1 MSKKVALLL
10 LTLFAYT
17 LVLVHGVMP
26 HEHLH
31 QTDTKAQHHAA
42 HQDHPHSHGHDEPK
56 QKESPFS
63 HYFHSAVQGEPHVST
78 RHSSLLSA
86 PLADARSE
94 QFFFEPGTP
103 VAYRVLGSTFHI
115 IGFSPPPHQT
125 HLPQRGPPSA

>member
-31 QTDTKAQHHAA
+31 QTDTKAQHHA
-42 HQDHPHSHGHDEPK
+42 HQDHPHSHDHDAPEE
-56 QKESPFS
+56 KESPFS

-78 RHSSLLSA
+78 RQNNLTSA
-86 PLADARSE
+86 PLSDARSE
-94 QFFFEPGTP
+94 EFLFIPKEL
-103 VAYRVLGSTFHI
+103 VAGIVRKSALHI

-125 HLPQRGPPSA
+125 HLPQRGPPAA